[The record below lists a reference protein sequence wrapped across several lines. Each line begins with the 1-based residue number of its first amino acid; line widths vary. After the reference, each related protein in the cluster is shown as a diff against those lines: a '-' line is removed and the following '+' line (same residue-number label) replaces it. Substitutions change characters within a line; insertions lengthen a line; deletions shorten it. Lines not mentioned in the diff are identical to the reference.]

1 MPFSYLLSIN
11 QAERE
16 EIIRNTFFS
25 QIKVRCG
32 MKMAHVGKLVA
43 RFQANDILRTL
54 L

>member
-1 MPFSYLLSIN
+1 MPFSLTCQPGGPKKIMLS
-11 QAERE
+11 
-16 EIIRNTFFS
+16 TFFS

-32 MKMAHVGKLVA
+32 MKMAHVGQIVA